1 MATTAASGHGHAT
14 TEHKAHPNYMNI
26 FWVLLVLTIVE
37 LGVVFLP
44 FGKFTNGT
52 LLCAL
57 ALVKAAVVAMY
68 FMHLR
73 FELRTLA
80 MIAVTPLVIAT
91 LLLFVLMPDAF
102 AVAHKSNVK
111 KTAETSEKKH

>member
-1 MATTAASGHGHAT
+1 MAAKAAAHGHAAG
-14 TEHKAHPNYMNI
+14 EHKHVNYMNI

-44 FGKFTNGT
+44 FSKFTNGT
-52 LLCAL
+52 ILCAL
-57 ALVKAAVVAMY
+57 ALAKAAVVAMY

-80 MIAVTPLVIAT
+80 MIAITPLIIAT

-102 AVAHKSNVK
+102 EVTHTSAK
-111 KTAETSEKKH
+111 KAAETTEKKP

>member
-1 MATTAASGHGHAT
+1 MAATAAAAHGHPAVG
-14 TEHKAHPNYMNI
+14 HKHPNYINI

-37 LGVVFLP
+37 LVVVFLP
-44 FGKFTNGT
+44 FGKIINGT
-52 LLCAL
+52 FLCVL
-57 ALVKAAVVAMY
+57 AVVKAAVVAMY

-80 MIAVTPLVIAT
+80 MIAITPLVIAT

-102 AVAHKSNVK
+102 HVAHKSDVK
-111 KTAETSEKKH
+111 KAAETSGSKH